1 MDEWNNL
8 AQNVKKAI
16 YKTNESDMKAFDKE
30 EFIILLDT
38 LKNDMSL
45 MDIDSADAVMDE
57 LRQYIVP
64 KSIEADLDNLEGTA
78 QKLYFSVDE
87 NSNACFRN
95 PSGGYQDVPP
105 GQGVPEKSG

>member
-1 MDEWNNL
+1 MQVYDTANRL
-8 AQNVKKAI
+8 AQEIRESEEYKMYKKAI

-64 KSIEADLDNLEGTA
+64 KSIEADLDNLDGAVTNIDLDLLDEILLEIEG
-78 QKLYFSVDE
+78 KI
-87 NSNACFRN
+87 
-95 PSGGYQDVPP
+95 
-105 GQGVPEKSG
+105 

>member
-1 MDEWNNL
+1 
-8 AQNVKKAI
+8 
-16 YKTNESDMKAFDKE
+16 MKAFDKE

-64 KSIEADLDNLEGTA
+64 KSIEADLDNLDGAVTNIDLDLLDEILLEIEG
-78 QKLYFSVDE
+78 KI
-87 NSNACFRN
+87 
-95 PSGGYQDVPP
+95 
-105 GQGVPEKSG
+105 